1 MLLPVL
7 SHHKGDL
14 DVRSPCIKVAKVQ
27 VILTLNYVCR
37 YLNVDILKICQFQS
51 LAPNSLCI
59 HFDVCSGVVELIGA
73 GLMLLVCNCS

>member
-14 DVRSPCIKVAKVQ
+14 DVRSPCIKVANVQ
-27 VILTLNYVCR
+27 VILTPNYICR
-37 YLNVDILKICQFQS
+37 YLNVDILKICQCQS
-51 LAPNSLCI
+51 WAPNSLCI
-59 HFDVCSGVVELIGA
+59 HFDVCLGVVELIGA